1 MITDTNIDK
10 VMDIHKRMID
20 KTVRVLS
27 SNNSSWV
34 GRVTDVVDEQ
44 TFAVR
49 RHKDAETQ
57 TVNMFDIRSL

>member
-1 MITDTNIDK
+1 MITDTSIDK

-49 RHKDAETQ
+49 RHKDAEAQ